1 MSPDDFGSAGAEGGK
16 GQSRLVH
23 TLQGILTGSPKD
35 LVWSNKA
42 EFVILCSSE
51 CLDITR
57 SKEVMATSSE
67 GS

>member
-1 MSPDDFGSAGAEGGK
+1 MSPDDFGLPGAEGGK

-23 TLQGILTGSPKD
+23 TLQGILTGSLKD
-35 LVWSNKA
+35 LIWSDKV
-42 EFVILCSSE
+42 EYVILSSSE
-51 CLDITR
+51 CLGITR